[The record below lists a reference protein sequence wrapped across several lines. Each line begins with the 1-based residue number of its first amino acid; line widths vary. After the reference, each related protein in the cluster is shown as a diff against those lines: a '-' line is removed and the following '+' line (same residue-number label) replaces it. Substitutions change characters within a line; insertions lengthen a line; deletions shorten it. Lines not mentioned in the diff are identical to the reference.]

1 MARPLRWI
9 PPNSLV
15 EVTSRT
21 LHGRLL
27 LRPSRDLNEIVLG
40 ILARASQRYDV
51 HICAFIYLSNHSHL
65 LLRPADA
72 QQLSRFMGYVN
83 SNLAKEAGRLHGWR
97 ERLWG
102 RRFRAIVIS
111 DDEATQVERLRYL
124 IANGCKENLV
134 RRPQDW
140 PGASSINALLTGRP
154 LRGVW
159 FDRSAEYDARRRG
172 ERVAKYDYA
181 EELEFQLSPLPA
193 WQHLESEGVRQRVEE
208 ITRDVASEARKRAR
222 ETGLAP
228 MGARRILRQDPHS
241 KPQLVSRSPAP
252 RFHARDARVRKG
264 LELAYHAFRL
274 AYRGA
279 AEALRN
285 GQLDAE
291 FPAGCFRPPLP
302 FTRARPSPGIA

>member
-102 RRFRAIVIS
+102 RRFRAIVVS
-111 DDEATQVERLRYL
+111 DDEATQVARSELDQRPLDGKT
-124 IANGCKENLV
+124 APWCLV
-134 RRPQDW
+134 R
-140 PGASSINALLTGRP
+140 P
-154 LRGVW
+154 LG
-159 FDRSAEYDARRRG
+159 
-172 ERVAKYDYA
+172 
-181 EELEFQLSPLPA
+181 
-193 WQHLESEGVRQRVEE
+193 
-208 ITRDVASEARKRAR
+208 
-222 ETGLAP
+222 
-228 MGARRILRQDPHS
+228 
-241 KPQLVSRSPAP
+241 
-252 RFHARDARVRKG
+252 
-264 LELAYHAFRL
+264 
-274 AYRGA
+274 
-279 AEALRN
+279 
-285 GQLDAE
+285 
-291 FPAGCFRPPLP
+291 
-302 FTRARPSPGIA
+302 